1 VFASLPR
8 ILRTLAHKAVRTDA
22 EPLALRALRFH
33 VLSLYIAAPPPL

>member
-22 EPLALRALRFH
+22 EPLALAGIAEFARLH
-33 VLSLYIAAPPPL
+33 YIL